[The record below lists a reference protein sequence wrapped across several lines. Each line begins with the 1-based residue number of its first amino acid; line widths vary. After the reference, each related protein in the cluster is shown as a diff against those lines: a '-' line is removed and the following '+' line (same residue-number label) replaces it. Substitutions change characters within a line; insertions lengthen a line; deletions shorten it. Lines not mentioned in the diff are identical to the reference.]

1 MKRKLIITAVST
13 LAVMMLVVLTS
24 SPALSSANKSCSKL
38 GSMSGTQAKPLV
50 CKTVKGKRIWV
61 TQVVLTVKRPPSAL
75 SISINARYLSTT
87 TGILLTWGYPHNV
100 GSSPII
106 GYRLEVMTEQIP
118 WAFVIDVPANQLY
131 QYVTDAKLSM
141 LKFRFRIAAQ
151 NIHGLGEFSESDW
164 VLYGFTTP
172 VVIPTVSTTTS
183 TTSTTST
190 TVAQT
195 TTTTVLTTNSKT
207 QAFNSAKSYLRF
219 MPFSRSSLIKQLE
232 YEKFSL
238 EDATYGVDAQN
249 ADWNTQASKSAASYL
264 KIMSF
269 SRAGLIAQ
277 LMYEG
282 FTQSQA
288 EYGVNAVG
296 L

>member
-1 MKRKLIITAVST
+1 MKKLTITLIAALSIVAVG
-13 LAVMMLVVLTS
+13 
-24 SPALSSANKSCSKL
+24 SPAQAKSFSKI

-61 TQVVLTVKRPPSAL
+61 SQVVATKITPSAL
-75 SISINARYLSTT
+75 SVPIVARYIGSTS
-87 TGILLTWGYPHNV
+87 GILLTWGYPHSA
-100 GSSPII
+100 GSSPITN
-106 GYRLEVMTEQIP
+106 YRLEVMTDKMP
-118 WAFVIDVPANQLY
+118 WTFVIDIRATELY

-141 LKFRFRIAAQ
+141 LSFRFRIAAQ
-151 NIHGLGEFSESDW
+151 NVHGLGVFSESDW
-164 VLYGFTTP
+164 VLYGLTTP
-172 VVIPTVSTTTS
+172 VTVPTVITTT
-183 TTSTTST
+183 TTTVAPVATTTT

-195 TTTTVLTTNSKT
+195 TTTTVYVTNSRT
-207 QAFNSAKSYLRF
+207 QAVKSATSYLRF
-219 MPFSRSSLIKQLE
+219 MSFSRSGLIKQLE

-264 KIMSF
+264 KTMSF

-277 LMYEG
+277 LVYEG